1 MEKKYSGYTR
11 ILGVFITSGFF
22 TAIFMLVAGLSNLLN
37 PQHGYWEAVAGFWVM
52 NVSIGFILDRHKYG
66 SYRHVKEQTQK

>member
-1 MEKKYSGYTR
+1 
-11 ILGVFITSGFF
+11 
-22 TAIFMLVAGLSNLLN
+22 MLVAGLSNLLN